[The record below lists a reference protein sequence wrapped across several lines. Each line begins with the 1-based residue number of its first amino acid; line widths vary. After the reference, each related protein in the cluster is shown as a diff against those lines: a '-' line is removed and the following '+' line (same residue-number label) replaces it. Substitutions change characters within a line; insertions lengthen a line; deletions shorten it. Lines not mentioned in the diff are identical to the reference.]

1 MNICTLRG
9 ITDKREKNL
18 QHRVN
23 VQTTDAHHTNRF
35 NQPHAKISLV
45 KVNFSAIF
53 FGCLLQGVKIDFVCH
68 LCAIDWNH
76 GHKMNLQPLAL
87 DLLLWYFFFRA
98 TMHGNCVVCTANTNT
113 TNNIRRNGINS
124 NRYWPHVISGLA
136 GICFFSPFILFGTCS
151 L

>member
-87 DLLLWYFFFRA
+87 DLLLWYFFSGNDARQLCRVHCKHEHNKQHTTKWYKFQPLLA
-98 TMHGNCVVCTANTNT
+98 TCN
-113 TNNIRRNGINS
+113 
-124 NRYWPHVISGLA
+124 
-136 GICFFSPFILFGTCS
+136 
-151 L
+151 